1 MLDIR
6 ITYNNEEEKEKLIKN
21 LREKHNII
29 SISKPYRNFR
39 NKSIE
44 EYRIYLKVEILKIY

>member
-44 EYRIYLKVEILKIY
+44 EL

>member
-21 LREKHNII
+21 LIEKYNII

-39 NKSIE
+39 NKSTQGI
-44 EYRIYLKVEILKIY
+44 